1 MHRFLCIALCRAGH
15 NICSYTAI
23 SIIQDSSGSDTDE
36 FFSAMHKGKGK
47 GKAKKKR
54 KRTVTVTALLL
65 DRFQNDTPKGASRKI
80 LEQEG
85 RFKRLY
91 ITKYD
96 TYDEVHLRV
105 CGAYK
110 ITNYAFL
117 ECIKGGNKLA
127 VSSNQKMN
135 GQDLIVR
142 RGCLYLCKDVDK
154 VCTFVTD
161 LVNIY
166 RDCMYLFVKY
176 ITHYNM

>member
-1 MHRFLCIALCRAGH
+1 
-15 NICSYTAI
+15 
-23 SIIQDSSGSDTDE
+23 
-36 FFSAMHKGKGK
+36 MHKGKGK
-47 GKAKKKR
+47 TKKKR
-54 KRTVTVTALLL
+54 KRRTVTVTALLL

-80 LEQEG
+80 LGQEG
-85 RFKRLY
+85 MFKRLY
-91 ITKYD
+91 ITKCD
-96 TYDEVHLRV
+96 TYDEVHLRI
-105 CGAYK
+105 CGAYN
-110 ITNYAFL
+110 IANYTFL

-142 RGCLYLCKDVDK
+142 RGWLYLCKDVDK

-176 ITHYNM
+176 FTHYNM